1 MRVEERGILAHAAA
15 AAGGPALSL
24 ALTSAARAQDKIQ
37 DKIQDKTRVM
47 KITLPTLHDA
57 VHRVALNWAAAVETD
72 SGGRV
77 EPQVYLASRFGSLP
91 RQIEGVQ
98 LGSIQA
104 LFISPEFMV
113 GVDPRFEVTVA
124 PGLVSSMAAGIP
136 EARQRVGR

>member
-15 AAGGPALSL
+15 AAGGLALSL
-24 ALTSAARAQDKIQ
+24 ALTSAARAQDKAQ
-37 DKIQDKTRVM
+37 DKTQDKTRVM

-77 EPQVYLASRFGSLP
+77 EPQVYPASR
-91 RQIEGVQ
+91 

-124 PGLVSSMAAGIP
+124 PGLVSSMAAAIP

>member
-24 ALTSAARAQDKIQ
+24 ALTSAARAQDNAQDKIQ
-37 DKIQDKTRVM
+37 DKTQDKTRVM

-77 EPQVYLASRFGSLP
+77 EPQVYPASR
-91 RQIEGVQ
+91 

>member
-77 EPQVYLASRFGSLP
+77 EPQVYPASR
-91 RQIEGVQ
+91 